1 MKLAAALLERADLQR
16 RISDLGN
23 RLNNNAK
30 VQDGAAPFEDP
41 AGLIEELNSDFAAL
55 ESLVARINH
64 TNDASTVEGVS
75 LTELLAKRDCLKQ
88 RISIMRTFLDN
99 ASAPVSRYSLKEI
112 MVYSTVDVKELQKTV
127 DALAKELRET
137 DEKIQGANWTID
149 LI

>member
-16 RISDLGN
+16 RISELGG

-30 VQDGAAPFEDP
+30 V
-41 AGLIEELNSDFAAL
+41 
-55 ESLVARINH
+55 RINH
-64 TNDASTVEGVS
+64 TNNAAMVDGVS
-75 LTELLAKRDCLKQ
+75 LTDLLAKRDCLKQ

-112 MVYSTVDVKELQKTV
+112 MVFSTVDVKELQKNV
-127 DALAKELRET
+127 DRIAKELREV

>member
-1 MKLAAALLERADLQR
+1 MKLAAALLQRADLQR

-30 VQDGAAPFEDP
+30 VQDGSKPFEDP
-41 AGLIEELNSDFAAL
+41 AALIAELDRDFAEL
-55 ESLVARINH
+55 EDLVARINH
-64 TNDASTVEGVS
+64 TNNESMVGGVS
-75 LTELLAKRDCLKQ
+75 LTDLLAKRDCLKQ
-88 RISIMRTFLDN
+88 KIVIMRTFLDN

-112 MVYSTVDVKELQKTV
+112 MVFSTVDVKELQKSV
-127 DALAKELRET
+127 DALSKELREV

>member
-16 RISDLGN
+16 RISELGG

-30 VQDGAAPFEDP
+30 VQDGATPFEDP
-41 AGLIEELNSDFAAL
+41 KSLIEELDSDFAQL
-55 ESLVARINH
+55 ESLISRINH
-64 TNDASTVEGVS
+64 TNNASMVEGVS
-75 LTELLAKRDCLKQ
+75 LTDLLAKRDCLKQ
-88 RISIMRTFLDN
+88 KISIMRGFLDN

-127 DALAKELRET
+127 DALSKELREV

>member
-1 MKLAAALLERADLQR
+1 MKLAAALLQRADLQR

-30 VQDGAAPFEDP
+30 VQDGSKPFEDP
-41 AGLIEELNSDFAAL
+41 AALIEELDRDFAEL
-55 ESLVARINH
+55 EDLVARINH
-64 TNDASTVEGVS
+64 TNNASMIDGVS
-75 LTELLAKRDCLKQ
+75 LTDLLAKRDCLKQ
-88 RISIMRTFLDN
+88 KIAILRTFLDN

-112 MVYSTVDVKELQKTV
+112 MVFSTVDVKELQKSV
-127 DALAKELRET
+127 DALSKELREV

>member
-1 MKLAAALLERADLQR
+1 MKLAAALLQRADLQR

-30 VQDGAAPFEDP
+30 VQDGAKPFEDP
-41 AGLIEELNSDFAAL
+41 AALIEELNRDFAEL
-55 ESLVARINH
+55 EDLVARINH
-64 TNDASTVEGVS
+64 TNNASMIDGVS
-75 LTELLAKRDCLKQ
+75 LTDLLAKRDCLKQ
-88 RISIMRTFLDN
+88 KIVILRTFLDN

-112 MVYSTVDVKELQKTV
+112 MVFSTVDVKELQKSV
-127 DALAKELRET
+127 DALSKELREV

>member
-16 RISDLGN
+16 RISDLGS

-30 VQDGAAPFEDP
+30 VQEGAKPFEDP
-41 AGLIEELNSDFAAL
+41 AGLIEELDRDFAAL

-64 TNDASTVEGVS
+64 TNNVS
-75 LTELLAKRDCLKQ
+75 AVDGAPLMDLLAKRDCLKQ
-88 RISIMRTFLDN
+88 RIGIMRAFLDN

-127 DALAKELRET
+127 DALSKELRET

>member
-16 RISDLGN
+16 RISDLGS

-30 VQDGAAPFEDP
+30 VQDGASPFEDP
-41 AGLIEELNSDFAAL
+41 KALIEDLDRDFEAMETL
-55 ESLVARINH
+55 IARINH
-64 TNDASTVEGVS
+64 TNNAAMVDGVS
-75 LTELLAKRDCLKQ
+75 LTDLLAKRDCLKQ
-88 RISIMRTFLDN
+88 RISIIRTFLDN

-112 MVYSTVDVKELQKTV
+112 MVYSTVDVKELQKAV
-127 DALAKELRET
+127 DRIAKELREV